1 MKNLIQFKTLMPS
14 NIYKAYLKE
23 DEVYDLYCG
32 PLLIAIGIKESD
44 LYSLISLLKG
54 VMLSH

>member
-1 MKNLIQFKTLMPS
+1 MPS